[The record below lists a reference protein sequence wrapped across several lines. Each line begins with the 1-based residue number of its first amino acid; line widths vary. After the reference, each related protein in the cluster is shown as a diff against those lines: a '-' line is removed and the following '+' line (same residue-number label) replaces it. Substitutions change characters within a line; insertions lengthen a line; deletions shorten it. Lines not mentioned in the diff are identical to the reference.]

1 MSRRPPSFDRIRRV
15 LRATRRR
22 LRMAASVRGLGW
34 LVVAAAAATLF
45 AVVVGAFGAG
55 PWWRVPAWTLV
66 AVAAAVPLAVVWA
79 RPVWRS
85 RRDEAVAE
93 HLEGGLPELQDGLLA
108 CVQFERQWPDR
119 APGSPSL
126 VVALA
131 RSVAERLERAD
142 LRPVTPLRPP
152 RGMLRALGAVAL
164 AWAVVGVFAPTGVQR
179 GWAVLSPSA
188 TLDGARRTG
197 PLVGDLVVELR
208 YPAYTGR
215 PARVIPNSA
224 GDIEAPAGTRV
235 LLKATTLKP
244 ARSAWIRFDGAE
256 QALALH
262 EGRDARGEFVLNV
275 AGSWRFAVEDTAGD
289 TLVEDLDRR
298 LRVEP
303 DRPPTV
309 TLKVPPED
317 VDLEDLRAVPVI
329 FEARD
334 DFGLSRSNIV
344 VALAG
349 DPDHPERLEQPGVK
363 GLRFDGAD
371 EIDLRVIQAAP
382 GDRIALYVEAYD
394 NNGVAGPQQGV
405 SATRYITVHSPTAKH
420 YALSARLNEAI
431 ELLLTAL
438 ADRLE
443 MDWVGDVQPPL
454 PARVVQ
460 LISATETAA
469 AAFAAVVQ
477 DMAGDPLT
485 PEEVRLGLAGRLG
498 SLEKA
503 MAAEKLHAESQTSSL
518 DARVAAAVRAAEH
531 HSAAVVDQLEQ
542 SIILVEAMVARLA
555 LEDMAALT
563 DELQAARERLEDL
576 VRQLKANPDDEAL
589 KARVMRDLQRLR
601 ERISEIRKRM
611 AALRKKLP
619 KEFLN
624 LEGLKNDEMAKGLEK
639 TDDQLDELQKLLEEG
654 KLDEALAKMDEMEKM
669 LAELANSLDE
679 DMQDLQSESNPE
691 LAKALSELMDQARDL
706 KRRQEAVDKRTEKEE
721 DKGKDAMDQCFEQ
734 PEMASL
740 LKRSRDDGTAL
751 RSHVEQIEPRAL
763 HSILHDDLNHL
774 QQRTDELNSALERRR
789 LIEALEMADR
799 ARDHLGDLNGVG
811 YRRAREEASREAV
824 QKAVDTTERLV
835 VELGELVKRA
845 RECMQAQRSAQEMQ
859 QLAQDQS
866 DLEQSAQRMRQR
878 IEQRAEMV
886 PGLADEPM
894 KRIEGARQ
902 SMEEAGRELR
912 EGRPGRSRPGQQ
924 RAISELGQLIEGL
937 KKANQP
943 KKADRGKQQRQHR
956 QEKVEIPDAEQY
968 KPPEAFRKELLE
980 AMKEKPTEGFGE
992 QVKRY
997 YESLVE

>member
-1 MSRRPPSFDRIRRV
+1 
-15 LRATRRR
+15 
-22 LRMAASVRGLGW
+22 MAASVRGFGW
-34 LVVAAAAATLF
+34 LAVAGAGALLF

-55 PWWRVPAWTLV
+55 LWWRWPAWTLI
-66 AVAAAVPLAVVWA
+66 ALAAAVPLALVWV
-79 RPVWRS
+79 RPLWRS

-93 HLEGGLPELQDGLLA
+93 HLERGLPELQDGLLA

-131 RSVAERLERAD
+131 RSVAERLERAE

-152 RGMLRALGAVAL
+152 RRMLRALGAVAL
-164 AWAVVGVFAPTGVQR
+164 AWAIVGVFAPAGVQR

-188 TLDGARRTG
+188 TFDGARRTG
-197 PLVGDLVVELR
+197 PLVGDLVVELH

-244 ARSAWIRFDGAE
+244 ARSAWIRFDGSE
-256 QALALH
+256 QALALR

-275 AGSWRFAVEDTAGD
+275 AGTWRFAVEDAAGD
-289 TLVEDLDRR
+289 TLVEDLDRH

-317 VDLEDLRAVPVI
+317 VELEDLRAVTVV

-334 DFGLSRSNIV
+334 DFGLSKSSVV
-344 VALAG
+344 VALAA
-349 DPDHPERLEQPGVK
+349 DPEHPERLEQPGVK

-371 EIDLRVIQAAP
+371 EVDLRIIQAAP
-382 GDRIALYVEAYD
+382 GDRIALYVEAFD
-394 NNGVAGPQQGV
+394 NNAVAGPQQGV

-420 YALSARLNEAI
+420 YELSRRLSEAI
-431 ELLLTAL
+431 EALLTAL

-443 MDWVGDVQPPL
+443 MDWAGDVQPPL
-454 PARVVQ
+454 PARIVQ
-460 LISATETAA
+460 LMAVTGKAA
-469 AAFAAVVQ
+469 AAFASVVE

-498 SLEKA
+498 ALEKA
-503 MAAEKLHAESQTSSL
+503 MAAEKRHADSQTSSL
-518 DARVAAAVRAAEH
+518 EARVAAAVRVAEH
-531 HSAAVVDQLEQ
+531 RSQSVVEQLEQ
-542 SIILVEAMVARLA
+542 SIILIEAMVARLA
-555 LEDMAALT
+555 LEDMRALT
-563 DELQAARERLEDL
+563 DELQASRERLKDL
-576 VRQLKANPDDEAL
+576 VRQLKADPEDEAL
-589 KARVMRDLQRLR
+589 KARVMRDLHRLR

-611 AALRKKLP
+611 AALQKKLP

-624 LEGLKNDEMAKGLEK
+624 LDGLKNDEMAKGLQK
-639 TDDQLDELQKLLEEG
+639 TEDQLDELEKLLKEG
-654 KLDEALAKMDEMEKM
+654 KLDEALAKMDEMEQM
-669 LAELANSLDE
+669 LDELANALDE
-679 DMQDLQSESNPE
+679 DMQDLHSESNPE
-691 LAKALSELMDQARDL
+691 LAKALSELMDQARGL
-706 KRRQEAVDKRTEKEE
+706 KRRQEALDKRTGKEE
-721 DKGKDAMDQCFEQ
+721 QKGKDAMDQCFEQ
-734 PEMASL
+734 PEIAAL
-740 LKRSRDDGTAL
+740 LKRAREDGTAL

-774 QQRTDELNSALERRR
+774 QQRSDELNSALERRR
-789 LIEALEMADR
+789 LVEALEMADR
-799 ARDHLGDLNGVG
+799 AREHLGDLNGSG
-811 YRRAREEASREAV
+811 FRRAREQASRDAV
-824 QKAVDTTERLV
+824 ERGAETTDRLIAEIS
-835 VELGELVKRA
+835 ELTQRA
-845 RECMQAQRSAQEMQ
+845 RECMQAQQDQQQMQ
-859 QLAQDQS
+859 QLAQDQA

-878 IEQRAEMV
+878 IEQKAQMV
-886 PGLADEPM
+886 PGLAEEPM

-912 EGRPGRSRPGQQ
+912 QGQAGRSRPGQQ

-937 KKANQP
+937 KKANKP
-943 KKADRGKQQRQHR
+943 KKADRGKQQRRHR
-956 QEKVEIPDAEQY
+956 NEKVEIPDAEQY
-968 KPPEAFRKELLE
+968 KPPAAFREELLE